1 MEEKKNVYLTIH
13 KSFVREQIPYV
24 DQKTGQE
31 RTFNKVVLPKGTTI
45 DGQDVS
51 YFEFSPL
58 FVNPSK
64 YKGENFRDIPLLAH
78 KEVWLKKD
86 LLDENGEPLMGPDGR
101 QQSITVKVLPAQLKE
116 AVDAGRAE
124 YLKGLGDRAK
134 DARESSEALNRNSDR
149 GYAREDIAF

>member
-31 RTFNKVVLPKGTTI
+31 RTFNKVVLPKGTAI

-101 QQSITVKVLPAQLKE
+101 QQSITVKVMPAQLKE

>member
-31 RTFNKVVLPKGTTI
+31 RTFNKVVLPKGTVI

-51 YFEFSPL
+51 YFEISPL

-101 QQSITVKVLPAQLKE
+101 QQSITVKVMPAQLKE

>member
-1 MEEKKNVYLTIH
+1 MEEKKNVYITIH

-101 QQSITVKVLPAQLKE
+101 QQSITVKVMPAQLKE

-134 DARESSEALNRNSDR
+134 DARESSDALNRNSDR

>member
-31 RTFNKVVLPKGTTI
+31 RTFNKVVLPKGTVI

-101 QQSITVKVLPAQLKE
+101 QQSITVKVMPAQLKE

>member
-1 MEEKKNVYLTIH
+1 MEEKKNVYITIH

-31 RTFNKVVLPKGTTI
+31 RTFNKVALPKGTTI

-64 YKGENFRDIPLLAH
+64 YKGENFRDIPLLTN

>member
-1 MEEKKNVYLTIH
+1 MEEKKNVCITIH

-86 LLDENGEPLMGPDGR
+86 LLDANGEPLMGPDGR
-101 QQSITVKVLPAQLKE
+101 QQSITVKVMPAQLKE

-124 YLKGLGDRAK
+124 YLKGLGERVR
-134 DARESSEALNRNSDR
+134 DARESSDALNRNSDR

>member
-101 QQSITVKVLPAQLKE
+101 QQSITVKVMPAQLKE

>member
-1 MEEKKNVYLTIH
+1 MEEKKNVYITIH
-13 KSFVREQIPYV
+13 KSFVREQIPYI

-31 RTFNKVVLPKGTTI
+31 RTFNKVVLPKGTVI
-45 DGQDVS
+45 EGQDVS

-64 YKGENFRDIPLLAH
+64 YKGENFRDIPLLTN
-78 KEVWLKKD
+78 KEVWLKKG
-86 LLDENGEPLMGPDGR
+86 LLDETGEPLMGPDGR
-101 QQSITVKVLPAQLKE
+101 QQSITVKVMPAQLKA

-134 DARESSEALNRNSDR
+134 DARESSDALNRNAER

>member
-1 MEEKKNVYLTIH
+1 MEEKKNVYITIH

-64 YKGENFRDIPLLAH
+64 YKGENFRDIPLLAN

-86 LLDENGEPLMGPDGR
+86 LLDEAGEPLMGPDGR
-101 QQSITVKVLPAQLKE
+101 QQSITVKVMPAQLKE

-134 DARESSEALNRNSDR
+134 DARESSDALNRNSDR

>member
-1 MEEKKNVYLTIH
+1 MEEKKNVYITIH

-24 DQKTGQE
+24 DHKTGQE
-31 RTFNKVVLPKGTTI
+31 RTFNKVVLPKGTVL

-64 YKGENFRDIPLLAH
+64 YKGESFRDIPLLAH

-86 LLDENGEPLMGPDGR
+86 LLDGDGEPLMGPDGR
-101 QQSITVKVLPAQLKE
+101 QQSVTVKVMPAQLKE

-134 DARESSEALNRNSDR
+134 DARESSDALNRNSDR

>member
-13 KSFVREQIPYV
+13 KSFVREQIPYI

-31 RTFNKVVLPKGTTI
+31 RTFNKVVLPKGTVI

-64 YKGENFRDIPLLAH
+64 YKGENFRDIPLLSH

-101 QQSITVKVLPAQLKE
+101 QQSITVKVMPAQLKA

-134 DARESSEALNRNSDR
+134 DARESSDALNRNSDR
-149 GYAREDIAF
+149 GYAREDIRF

>member
-86 LLDENGEPLMGPDGR
+86 LIDENGEPLMGPDGR
-101 QQSITVKVLPAQLKE
+101 QQSVTVKVMPVQLKL

-124 YLKGLGDRAK
+124 YLKSLGDRARE
-134 DARESSEALNRNSDR
+134 AREGSDALNRNSDR

>member
-1 MEEKKNVYLTIH
+1 MEEKKNVYITIH
-13 KSFVREQIPYV
+13 KSFVREQIPYI

-31 RTFNKVVLPKGTTI
+31 RTFNKVVLPKGTVI

-64 YKGENFRDIPLLAH
+64 YKGENFRDIPLLTN

-86 LLDENGEPLMGPDGR
+86 LLDETGEPLMGPDGR
-101 QQSITVKVLPAQLKE
+101 QQSITVKVMPAQLKA

-134 DARESSEALNRNSDR
+134 DARESSDALNRNAER

>member
-101 QQSITVKVLPAQLKE
+101 QQSITVKVMPAQLKE

-134 DARESSEALNRNSDR
+134 DARESSDALNRNSDR

>member
-1 MEEKKNVYLTIH
+1 MEEKKNVYITIH
-13 KSFVREQIPYV
+13 KSFVREQIPYI

-31 RTFNKVVLPKGTTI
+31 RTFNKVVLPKGTVI

-64 YKGENFRDIPLLAH
+64 YKGENFRDIPLLTN

-86 LLDENGEPLMGPDGR
+86 LLDETGESLMGPDGR
-101 QQSITVKVLPAQLKE
+101 QQSITVKVMPAQLKA

-134 DARESSEALNRNSDR
+134 DARESSDALNRNAER

>member
-101 QQSITVKVLPAQLKE
+101 QQSITVKVRPAQLKE

>member
-101 QQSITVKVLPAQLKE
+101 QQSITVKVMPSQLKE

>member
-1 MEEKKNVYLTIH
+1 MEEKKNVYITIH

-31 RTFNKVVLPKGTTI
+31 RTFNKVALPKGTTI

-64 YKGENFRDIPLLAH
+64 YKGENFRDIPLLTN

-124 YLKGLGDRAK
+124 YRK
-134 DARESSEALNRNSDR
+134 
-149 GYAREDIAF
+149 

>member
-1 MEEKKNVYLTIH
+1 MEEKKNVYITIH

-101 QQSITVKVLPAQLKE
+101 QQSITVKVMPAQLKE

>member
-101 QQSITVKVLPAQLKE
+101 QQSITVKVMPAQLKE

-124 YLKGLGDRAK
+124 YLKSLGDRAK

>member
-1 MEEKKNVYLTIH
+1 MEEKKNVYITIH

-45 DGQDVS
+45 DGQDMS

-64 YKGENFRDIPLLAH
+64 YKGENFRDIPLLAN

-86 LLDENGEPLMGPDGR
+86 LLDESGEPLMGPDGR
-101 QQSITVKVLPAQLKE
+101 QQSITVKVMPAQLKE

>member
-1 MEEKKNVYLTIH
+1 MEEKKNVYITIH

-31 RTFNKVVLPKGTTI
+31 RTFNKVVLPKGTAI

-64 YKGENFRDIPLLAH
+64 YKGESFRDIPLLAH

-101 QQSITVKVLPAQLKE
+101 QQSITVKVMPAQLKE

-124 YLKGLGDRAK
+124 YLKSLGDRAK